1 MIKKTKEIKQVN
13 IGYQL
18 KNQAIKRG
26 GGELI
31 NYLFTTK
38 NKYDKNLFSL
48 DLFFN
53 SFFLIINIFLCNMD
67 MRVKFIQT

>member
-31 NYLFTTK
+31 KYLFTTK
-38 NKYDKNLFSL
+38 NKYDKNLFSWSE
-48 DLFFN
+48 N
-53 SFFLIINIFLCNMD
+53 
-67 MRVKFIQT
+67 

>member
-18 KNQAIKRG
+18 KNQAIKREG

-31 NYLFTTK
+31 KYLFTTK
-38 NKYDKNLFSL
+38 NKYDKNLFSWSE
-48 DLFFN
+48 N
-53 SFFLIINIFLCNMD
+53 
-67 MRVKFIQT
+67 